1 MAGNNFLIKSI
12 FKSLKFGYQRVLVIA
27 VAIFIGAMV
36 SGAFLNIY
44 FDIDSKMSKELKAF
58 GANLI
63 ITANNDENFI
73 DQNSLKDAI
82 SKIDKTKIIGY
93 TPYLYGFYNLQT
105 TNGIV
110 AGVDFAGLKKTKPF
124 LEIRKGSMN
133 IADFKENSAFLGLN
147 LAKILEAKIGQKIV
161 ITNQQ
166 NLKSTQVIVKGIFY
180 GGDESD
186 EIMFI
191 SLKNA
196 QLLHDDGD
204 VINYADAVISGNFGE
219 ILKISD
225 EISSKKL
232 NAKPVAQ
239 ISLSQGVI
247 LEKIKAL
254 MALISIVILIISST
268 SVNTTLSS
276 IIFSRK
282 KEIALNMVLGA
293 TKKDIIKLFGYEI
306 FLLALIASI
315 LGGFCGYF
323 LAQILGLVIFQT
335 GINFRLISV
344 IIAVFISLICS
355 GFAAYYPLKQAL
367 KINLAENLR
376 KE

>member
-1 MAGNNFLIKSI
+1 MAENNFLIKSI

-44 FDIDSKMSKELKAF
+44 FDIDSKMSKELKAY
-58 GANLI
+58 GANLV
-63 ITANNDENFI
+63 ITANKNENFI
-73 DQNSLKDAI
+73 KNEVLKNAI
-82 SKIDKTKIIGY
+82 STIDKTKLIGY

-133 IADFKENSAFLGLN
+133 LSDFDENSAFIGLN
-147 LAKILEAKIGQKIV
+147 LAKVLEAKINQKIV
-161 ITNQQ
+161 ITNQK
-166 NLKSTQVIVKGIFY
+166 NSNSATVVVKGIFY

-186 EIMFI
+186 EVMFI

-196 QLLHDDGD
+196 QILQGFGD
-204 VINYADAVISGNFGE
+204 VVNYADAVISGSF
-219 ILKISD
+219 D
-225 EISSKKL
+225 EISKISENLSNEFL
-232 NAKPVAQ
+232 NAKPIAQ
-239 ISLSQGVI
+239 ISLSQGII
-247 LEKIKAL
+247 LDKIKAL
-254 MALISIVILIISST
+254 MALISVVILIISST

-306 FLLALIASI
+306 LFLALIASI
-315 LGGFCGYF
+315 LGAFCGYF
-323 LAQILGLVIFQT
+323 LAQILGFVIFQT
-335 GINFRLISV
+335 GINFRIISV
-344 IIAVFISLICS
+344 IIAVLISLVCS
-355 GFAAYYPLKQAL
+355 CIAAYYPLKQAL
-367 KINLAENLR
+367 RINLAQNLR

>member
-1 MAGNNFLIKSI
+1 MAGNNFLLKSVL
-12 FKSLKFGYQRVLVIA
+12 KSLKFGYQRVLVIA

-44 FDIDSKMSKELKAF
+44 FDIDSKMSKELKAY
-58 GANLI
+58 GANLV
-63 ITANNDENFI
+63 ITSNENFT
-73 DQNSLKDAI
+73 QNSVLNTAI
-82 SKIDKTKIIGY
+82 SKIDTTKLIGY

-110 AGVDFAGLKKTKPF
+110 VGVDFTGLKKTKPF

-133 IADFKENSAFLGLN
+133 LNDFSENSAFIGLN
-147 LAKILEAKIGQKIV
+147 LAKILEAKINQKIV

-166 NLKSTQVIVKGIFY
+166 NSKSVNVVVKGIFY

-196 QLLHDDGD
+196 QILRNEGD
-204 VINYADAVISGNFGE
+204 VINYADAVISGNF
-219 ILKISD
+219 S
-225 EISSKKL
+225 EISAIGKNLSNEFL
-232 NAKPVAQ
+232 NAKPIAQ

-247 LEKIKAL
+247 LDKIKAL
-254 MALISIVILIISST
+254 MALISVVILIISST

-306 FLLALIASI
+306 LFLALLASI
-315 LGGFCGYF
+315 LGAFCGYF

-335 GINFRLISV
+335 GINFRLISA
-344 IIAVFISLICS
+344 IIAALISLVCS
-355 GFAAYYPLKQAL
+355 CVAAYYPLKQAL
-367 KINLAENLR
+367 SINLAQNLR